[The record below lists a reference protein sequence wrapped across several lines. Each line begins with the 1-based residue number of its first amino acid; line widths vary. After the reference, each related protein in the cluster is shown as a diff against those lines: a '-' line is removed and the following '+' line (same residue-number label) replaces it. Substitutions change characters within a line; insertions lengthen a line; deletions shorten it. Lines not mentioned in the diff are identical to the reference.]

1 MRLAKRLAL
10 EIGCSRSEAQQYIE
24 GGWVTVDGTVCEE
37 PGLRIAP
44 QQQISLAPGAR
55 AEPAP
60 AVTILFH
67 KPVGL
72 STGPATS
79 PAAEPVLSMLTLDRH
94 SATDH
99 SGIRPLKKHWTGLN
113 LTDGLETMAS
123 GLLVLTQDWRVTRRL
138 VDDASRIEH
147 EYIVETGGLVTD
159 EQLTLLNQGVH
170 FNGKLREGIKVS
182 RQSERRLRF
191 ALRTPPRGLLG
202 HMCEQAGLE
211 LLGLRRIRI
220 GRVAL
225 AGLAVG
231 QWRYL
236 PAYQKF

>member
-1 MRLAKRLAL
+1 
-10 EIGCSRSEAQQYIE
+10 
-24 GGWVTVDGTVCEE
+24 
-37 PGLRIAP
+37 LRITP
-44 QQQISLAPGAR
+44 QQQVSLAPGAR

-67 KPVGL
+67 NPVGL
-72 STGPATS
+72 PTGPAAN
-79 PAAEPVLSMLTLDRH
+79 PDAEAVLPMLTPDRH
-94 SATDH
+94 SAADH
-99 SGIRPLKKHWTGLN
+99 SGIRPLKKHWTRLK
-113 LTDGLETMAS
+113 LTDGLETTAS
-123 GLLVLTQDWRVTRRL
+123 GLLVLTQDWRVMRRL

-182 RQSERRLRF
+182 RQSESRLRF
-191 ALRTPPRGLLG
+191 ALKTPPRGLLG
-202 HMCEQAGLE
+202 HMCEQAGLK
-211 LLGLRRIRI
+211 LLGVRRIRI